1 MATKK
6 DFTKFINT
14 LSKEELAIELEKLY
28 SKFKN
33 VKEYYSMELT
43 EDTSAILSKYK
54 EALKREYFPNTKFG
68 IGEARASVARKI
80 ISEFTKIKVFDVDL
94 IELMLYR
101 VELCVEFTKEFGD
114 INEQFYTSTENAF
127 EAVAKLIVKSNLED
141 TFKLRCKFLVDA
153 TADFGWGFADAM
165 EHIYYQYF
173 N

>member
-54 EALKREYFPNTKFG
+54 EALKKEYFPNTKFG

-101 VELCVEFTKEFGD
+101 VELCVEFTKKFGD

-127 EAVAKLIVKSNLED
+127 EAVAKLIVKNNMED

-165 EHIYYQYF
+165 EYIYYQYF